1 MITTITNSNKNVF
14 KSCLRNILLI
24 LFSISNSCLAISQND
39 TNDEDLPNYVVTR
52 LNFKLL
58 DWEKIDN
65 PEFLEFTL
73 KEILNEK
80 GIIELEKIQIDG
92 LDFGNIKLKKMF
104 ENYFTKDSISISR
117 TGEKVFIPPFWA
129 TFYVRIP
136 EGQYFWKVYN
146 ELQKLYPLIIF
157 VDPPIEI
164 NFNNLPNDE
173 YFNNQTSLNN
183 FQNPN
188 SAIDIDGAWDI
199 EIGKRFVKVGV
210 YDSGIDR
217 DHEDLD
223 SAYLVGM
230 HYYEPYSTLPT
241 NTNLGGTD
249 YLGHGTAVAGI
260 IGAKRNNNI
269 GIAGIAGGDWEI
281 DSAGVSLISFALTD
295 NQAGATVNDFAKA
308 IIDGARKVGSYHDW
322 SNNPPNS
329 QDPNHW
335 EYTQGYGI
343 NIGNQSVN
351 YYTKIPKI
359 NDGKT
364 IYGAGNDIIFWG
376 PTGGSFQC
384 LLCREAFLF
393 SLKNGVTSVVA
404 RGNHVGPATGTDPL
418 EQPLGNQA
426 KYLDDSWILTV
437 GASGTDGKRLNSIVN
452 GSPNISHWQS
462 PIGYN
467 IDVIAPGSIEN
478 LVSTRSSLED
488 ITIPDKYRTFGG
500 TSGAAPHV
508 TGVAALLMSKYNKI
522 CYSLLNLDPAD
533 IEYIIQESATHVAS
547 SPGYD
552 DSTGFGRLNAKAALQ
567 MIDFPTLQILH
578 PPFPPTNFQINAID
592 TISLHLG
599 QPLTPSQNGPL
610 GSSFTPQLN
619 KDYRVV
625 RYEASF
631 TYSFDTLMSPTSQ
644 LLDLWIRHSQTNTLR
659 KMNDTVWTYI
669 YNPGNQPYF
678 GPKPDTF
685 AIEPMADIVQIVGNT
700 VQFKGY
706 YYQFKDS
713 YTFDIST
720 GIVDTPA
727 LNYWHPIN
735 PFTQI
740 PQIAYTIYVRD
751 SMALTRYDFPCDST
765 NLPFDIYAGI
775 KEISQNDIS
784 IFPNPSHDLITL
796 RLKENPSGGIINILD
811 GSGRLI
817 LSDILTKDTKEWKKN
832 VAIFESG
839 IYYIKFTAKN
849 GESITKKWIKF

>member
-39 TNDEDLPNYVVTR
+39 NDDEDLPNYIVTR
-52 LNFKLL
+52 LNVKLL
-58 DWEKIDN
+58 DWNKIDN
-65 PEFLEFTL
+65 PEFLEFPL

-80 GIIELEKIQIDG
+80 GIIELEKIQIEG
-92 LDFGNIKLKKMF
+92 IDFGNIQLKKMF

-117 TGEKVFIPPFWA
+117 TGEKVFVPPFWA
-129 TFYVRIP
+129 TFYVEIP
-136 EGQYFWKVYN
+136 EGQYYWKLYY

-157 VDPPIEI
+157 VDPPIKIE
-164 NFNNLPNDE
+164 FNNLPNDE
-173 YFNNQTSLNN
+173 FFNNQTSLNN

-188 SAIDIDGAWDI
+188 SPIDIDGAWDI
-199 EIGKRFVKVGV
+199 EFGKRFIKVGV
-210 YDSGIDR
+210 YDSGVDKF
-217 DHEDLD
+217 HEDLQD
-223 SAYLVGM
+223 VYLGGK
-230 HYYEPYSTLPT
+230 PYFHPHAGNIPT
-241 NTNLGGTD
+241 NEAGYD
-249 YLGHGTAVAGI
+249 IHGHGTAVAGI
-260 IGAKRNNNI
+260 IGAKRENGL
-269 GIAGIAGGDWEI
+269 GIAGIAGGDVI
-281 DSAGVSLISFALTD
+281 DTSGISLVSMKVL
-295 NQAGATVNDFAKA
+295 GAPPEGSSPGNPAAMA
-308 IIDGARKVGSYHDW
+308 IIDGARKVGSYQDW
-322 SNNPPNS
+322 SADPPNGE
-329 QDPNHW
+329 DPFEW
-335 EYTQGYGI
+335 EFTQGFGL
-343 NIGNQSVN
+343 NIANHS
-351 YYTKIPKI
+351 YSILLKSPRKI
-359 NDGKT
+359 DGKT
-364 IYGAGNDIIFWG
+364 IY
-376 PTGGSFQC
+376 TGGGVSDPHTSGGGFIC
-384 LLCREAFLF
+384 FLCREAYLF
-393 SLKNGVTSVVA
+393 SLQNGMVNVVSRGNHFGGVTSQ
-404 RGNHVGPATGTDPL
+404 NPLISPAAVL
-418 EQPLGNQA
+418 VNSFH
-426 KYLDDSWILTV
+426 DSWMITV
-437 GASGTDGKRLNSIVN
+437 GASGTDGNRLNSIVN

-467 IDVIAPGSIEN
+467 IDVIAPGSLDN
-478 LVSTRSSLED
+478 VVTTRSSLED
-488 ITIPDKYRTFGG
+488 PTIPDKYQTFGG
-500 TSGAAPHV
+500 TSASAPHV
-508 TGVAALLMSKYNKI
+508 AGVAALLMSKYNKI

-727 LNYWHPIN
+727 LNYWYPIN